1 MKVKD
6 ICLPLKSYLVADRDA
21 SVPKIV
27 AKVHDEM
34 ATIKEFFKASCNVSW
49 YKRVSNHWSEKP
61 VKGKAIIW
69 LLLNEKIGKSK
80 AGAYKNNRYV
90 YAKIFKYFEDFDI
103 LISPQIFSIK

>member
-1 MKVKD
+1 MRTIKRETPTIISGKIRGASIKVKD

-27 AKVHDEM
+27 AKVQDEM

-69 LLLNEKIGKSK
+69 LLLNEKIGKSN
-80 AGAYKNNRYV
+80 AGAYKKTR
-90 YAKIFKYFEDFDI
+90 
-103 LISPQIFSIK
+103 